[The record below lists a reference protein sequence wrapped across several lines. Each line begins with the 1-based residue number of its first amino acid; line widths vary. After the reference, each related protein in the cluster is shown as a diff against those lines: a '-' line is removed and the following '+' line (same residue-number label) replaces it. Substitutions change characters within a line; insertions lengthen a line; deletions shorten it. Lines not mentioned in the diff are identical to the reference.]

1 MFARKA
7 NKIYRVDDASKAGY
21 LAQGYDIVDDE
32 GDVIEHSPQA
42 TVKYSDYEKLLNENK
57 ALKEQVEKYSDY
69 EKLLN
74 ENKALKEQVEK
85 SGKTSKKDSEKEA

>member
-57 ALKEQVEKYSDY
+57 ALKEQVEK
-69 EKLLN
+69 
-74 ENKALKEQVEK
+74 